1 MHALASIAN
10 NLQIFNTPNNI
21 LFKISALGLFLKFRK
36 FHVRKN
42 KEQLPL
48 FALLKL
54 FSLDL
59 STSALF
65 TYPYLSYLIDF
76 CQNSEKK

>member
-1 MHALASIAN
+1 MSE
-10 NLQIFNTPNNI
+10 
-21 LFKISALGLFLKFRK
+21 
-36 FHVRKN
+36 KN
-42 KEQLPL
+42 KEQLPP

-59 STSALF
+59 STSPLF

-76 CQNSEKK
+76 RQNSEKKNERQFHAGSFVLNPELNKGS